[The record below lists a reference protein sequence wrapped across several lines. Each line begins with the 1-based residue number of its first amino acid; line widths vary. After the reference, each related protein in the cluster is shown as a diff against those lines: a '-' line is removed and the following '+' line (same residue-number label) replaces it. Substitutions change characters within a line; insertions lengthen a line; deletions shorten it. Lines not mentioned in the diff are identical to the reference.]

1 MQYVCIQGESTLGF
15 VKHIGPFKLNKCQ
28 DWRELDISRSHPTSK
43 TLNNTKRKKN
53 KLQMYKTNIILTV
66 NTK

>member
-15 VKHIGPFKLNKCQ
+15 VKHIGAFKLNKCQ

-43 TLNNTKRKKN
+43 TLNNTKRKKE
-53 KLQMYKTNIILTV
+53 
-66 NTK
+66 